1 MLHSYTK
8 NKLLLLGVL
17 ACTAASTL
25 AAQARKELLLEKGW
39 KFAKEDIAGAML
51 PEYDDSRWE
60 AAAVPHDW
68 AIAGPFDRQIDMQ
81 VATIEQNGEKM
92 PTEHTGRTGALPHI
106 GVGWY
111 RLNLEIPEG
120 YAHAELNFDGAMA
133 EPVVYVNGKEA
144 GRWANG
150 YNAFNVNITP
160 FLSKGRNT
168 LAVRLQ
174 NMGESSRWYP
184 GAGIYRPV
192 RLTLTQDAAV
202 KTWGTTVTTPVVSEN
217 MAIVEVCTDIRSANM
232 SEVVVFT
239 EILDAAGNSIDV
251 QAATAPF
258 SNGQSRCRMEVSLP
272 RLWSPEAPELY
283 TLRTTVFKG
292 GVVTDEVQTRFGI
305 RSIAFSPERGFQLN
319 GKSRKFKGVC
329 LHHDLG
335 PIGAALNKAALRRQL
350 AILKDM
356 GCDAIRTAHN
366 MPSTWQMELCDEMG
380 FMVMA
385 ESFDMWRY
393 PKCKN
398 GYNRFFDDWVEKD
411 LVNLVQCHKNH
422 PSIVMWSIGNE
433 IPEQGSSEGAR
444 LAKKLQDIVHRE
456 DPTRFVTQ
464 GMDRVDAALKSGFA
478 AIMDIPGLNYRTQK
492 YEEAYKALPQGFILG
507 SETASTVSSRGVY
520 KFPVEEKKGAA
531 YDDRQCSSYDLE
543 ACWWSNIPEDDWAL
557 QDDKEWVIGEF
568 VWTGFDYL
576 GEPTPYDQMWPARSS
591 YFGIVDLAGLP
602 KDRYY
607 LYRSRWN
614 TQDSTLHILPHWN
627 WEGREG
633 ETTPVYVYTSYPE
646 AELFVNGVSWGR
658 RSKNPSERLDRY
670 RLRWSDVK
678 YQPGA
683 LRVVAYDEAGKP
695 AAEKTTKTA
704 GKPHHLQLTADRAK
718 LTANG
723 SDLAYVTVSVV
734 DKDGNLCPT
743 AASQLSFSVSG
754 AGKFKAACSGDA
766 SSLESFALPTMKVFG
781 GQLVVTLQSAE
792 KPGIIRLQVSGK
804 GLKKEN
810 IQIVTTAA
818 SPLATANLQP

>member
-1 MLHSYTK
+1 MK
-8 NKLLLLGVL
+8 NKLLLLGIL
-17 ACTAASTL
+17 ACTAACTL
-25 AAQARKELLLEKGW
+25 AAQARKELLLENGW
-39 KFAKEDIAGAML
+39 KFSKGDFAGAML

-60 AAAVPHDW
+60 SVAVPHDW

-81 VATIEQNGEKM
+81 VVTIEQNGEQI
-92 PTEHTGRTGALPHI
+92 PTEHTGRTGALPYI

-111 RLNLEIPEG
+111 RLRVDIPEG
-120 YAHAELNFDGAMA
+120 YAHAELCFDGAMA

-150 YNAFNVNITP
+150 YSAFNVDITP
-160 FLSKGRNT
+160 FLSKGVNT

-174 NMGESSRWYP
+174 NLGESSRWYS
-184 GAGIYRPV
+184 GAGVYRPV
-192 RLTLTQDAAV
+192 RLALTQATAV
-202 KTWGTTVTTPVVSEN
+202 KTWGITVTTPTVTEDMAVVD
-217 MAIVEVCTDIRSANM
+217 VSAALRGGDM
-232 SEVVVFT
+232 SGVTVHT
-239 EILDAAGNSIDV
+239 EILDAAGNPVGV
-251 QAATAPF
+251 QAAAAPL
-258 SNGQSRCRMEVSLP
+258 SNGQSRCQMEVKSP

-283 TLRTTVFKG
+283 TLRTTIRRN
-292 GVVTDEVQTRFGI
+292 GVATDEVQTRFGI
-305 RSIAFSPERGFQLN
+305 RAIAFSPEKGFQLN
-319 GKSRKFKGVC
+319 GKTRKLKGVC

-335 PIGAALNKAALRRQL
+335 PLGAALNKAALRRQL

-366 MPSTWQMELCDEMG
+366 MPSVWQMELCDEMG

-433 IPEQGSSEGAR
+433 IPEQGSAEGAR

-464 GMDRVDAALKSGFA
+464 GIDRVDAALKSGFA
-478 AIMDIPGLNYRTQK
+478 AIMDVPGLNYRTHK
-492 YEEAYKALPQGFILG
+492 YEEAYSVLPQGFLLG

-520 KFPVEEKKGAA
+520 KFPAEEKKDAT
-531 YDDRQCSSYDLE
+531 YPDRQCSSYDLE
-543 ACWWSNIPEDDWAL
+543 SCRWSNIPEDDWTL
-557 QDDKEWVIGEF
+557 QDDKAWVTGEF

-576 GEPTPYDQMWPARSS
+576 GEPTPYDRMWPARSS

-614 TQDSTLHILPHWN
+614 ANENTLHILPHWS

-633 ETTPVYVYTSYPE
+633 EVTPVYVYTNYPA
-646 AELFVNGVSWGR
+646 AELFVNGVSQGR
-658 RSKNPSERLDRY
+658 RSKDASTRLDRY
-670 RLRWSDVK
+670 RLRWSDVR
-678 YQPGA
+678 YQPGE
-683 LRVVAYDEAGKP
+683 LRVAAYDEAGKI
-695 AAEKTTKTA
+695 AAEKTVKTA
-704 GKPHHLQLTADRAK
+704 GKPHHLHLAANRAEVAADGK
-718 LTANG
+718 
-723 SDLAYVTVSVV
+723 DLAYVTVSVV
-734 DKDGNLCPT
+734 DKDGNLCPS
-743 AASQLSFSVSG
+743 ADNRLRLSVAG
-754 AGKFKAACSGDA
+754 AGKFKAACNGDA
-766 SSLESFALPTMKVFG
+766 SSLEPFAQPAMKAFG
-781 GQLVVTLQSAE
+781 GQLVVLLQSAE
-792 KPGIIRLQVSGK
+792 KPGVIRLQVSAK
-804 GLKKEN
+804 GLKTGN
-810 IQIVTTAA
+810 LQIVARE
-818 SPLATANLQP
+818 